1 MLLKN
6 LREEVLET
14 ALRMLSDGI
23 AHGSQGNVSALDRES
38 GLIAITPSA
47 VPYTE
52 MKAEDVCVVDRERRV
67 VEGRWKPTSEIA
79 LHMIFYEKRGDVGAV
94 VHSHAPY
101 CTVFAVTGQGL
112 PSVLTEAA
120 SCLGGPV
127 PLAPYRSPGSEEL
140 ARVVFETAGDG
151 PAALMAHH
159 GLVTSGANLAQAYDA
174 TLAAETTARVVI
186 LARSMGLKE
195 IPLDPLENVVMRS
208 IYLLHYHP
216 TLAAGEGEKE

>member
-6 LREEVLET
+6 LREDVLET
-14 ALRMLSDGI
+14 ALRMLADGI
-23 AHGSQGNVSALDRES
+23 AHTSQGNVSALDRDS

-47 VPYTE
+47 IPYTE
-52 MKAEDVCVVDRERRV
+52 MKVEDVCVIDRARRV

-79 LHMIFYEKRGDVGAV
+79 LHMIFYERREDVAAV

-101 CTVFAVTGQGL
+101 CTVFAVTGQAL

-120 SCLGGPV
+120 ACLGGEV
-127 PLAPYRSPGSEEL
+127 PLAPYCSPGSEEL
-140 ARVVFETAGDG
+140 ARAVYDTCGAG

-159 GLVTSGANLAQAYDA
+159 GLVAAGGNLAQAYDA

-186 LARSMGLKE
+186 MARSMGLKE
-195 IPLDPLENVVMRS
+195 ISLDPLENVVMRS

-216 TLAAGEGEKE
+216 TLIGG